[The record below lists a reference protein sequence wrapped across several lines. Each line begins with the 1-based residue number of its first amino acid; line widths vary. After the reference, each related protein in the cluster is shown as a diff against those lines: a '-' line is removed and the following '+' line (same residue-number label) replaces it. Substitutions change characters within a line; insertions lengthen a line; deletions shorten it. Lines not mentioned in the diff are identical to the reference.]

1 MFVCL
6 WWRTINFPAFWT
18 NALPQS
24 HLICPLVLV
33 FDQGCVVEYWTKS
46 EVPDPVGSA
55 VIKLKQKGFWVPAGL
70 AGKVC
75 VFLVAC
81 ICFVL
86 EYLDGVLCKVKE
98 LQWMPIS
105 SGYITYFNYLKI
117 GQSIKT
123 SPKYYWFL
131 CNCCLVSRYFFP
143 TLFFHPTYLS
153 FMPSCFIYSAIL
165 VEYDSILWVRRAH
178 YTLGL
183 FCTSP
188 DNSQIC
194 LVDDSL
200 WGSST

>member
-6 WWRTINFPAFWT
+6 RWQTINFPAFWT

-24 HLICPLVLV
+24 HLIYPSVLV
-33 FDQGCVVEYWTKS
+33 FDQGCAVEYWTKS

-55 VIKLKQKGFWVPAGL
+55 VIKLKQKRFWVSVSL

-117 GQSIKT
+117 GQSKNI
-123 SPKYYWFL
+123 SQIL
-131 CNCCLVSRYFFP
+131 LI
-143 TLFFHPTYLS
+143 
-153 FMPSCFIYSAIL
+153 FMQL
-165 VEYDSILWVRRAH
+165 L
-178 YTLGL
+178 LGL
-183 FCTSP
+183 SVFLS
-188 DNSQIC
+188 NSVPSSYLPIIHAIM
-194 LVDDSL
+194 LHLLSHIGWIWFHSL
-200 WGSST
+200 SS